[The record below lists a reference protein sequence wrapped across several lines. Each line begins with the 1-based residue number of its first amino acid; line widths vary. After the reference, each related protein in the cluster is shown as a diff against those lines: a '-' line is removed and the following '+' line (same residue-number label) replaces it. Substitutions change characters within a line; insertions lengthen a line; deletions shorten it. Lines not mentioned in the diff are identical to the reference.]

1 MSLIKYQE
9 FKSKLKSLKKS
20 FLSPVYLFY
29 GAEDY
34 LKNETVSFIESI
46 IIEPSI
52 KDLNYSIFYFGDKNN
67 SEISIE
73 TVLQSANSYPF
84 VSDKKLVIVKNINKL
99 PESQDN
105 LLETYIDNPSTTSC
119 LILIGTEKLPKRV
132 LFKKIEN
139 MYPTVNF
146 YHLFEHE
153 IRHWIV
159 EEIKLLKKNISY
171 SAAEMLFNITGRNLA
186 DIRREI
192 DKLILYTDVKS
203 EITLEDVESC
213 CGYFKENTI
222 FELLPVLARKELHQ
236 AIKILINLFSN
247 GENEF
252 AILSTI
258 SDRYKKYLKFYEVR
272 DKGIAESEAIT
283 QAGINF
289 YQKDFLKDV
298 KLIKK
303 ENILDSLEKILNTEL
318 GIKSGKNSKIQ
329 IEKLLFEL
337 CKPASQTGN
346 LS

>member
-46 IIEPSI
+46 IIEPST

-84 VSDKKLVIVKNINKL
+84 VSDKKLVVVKNINKL

-159 EEIKLLKKNISY
+159 EEIKLLKKIS
-171 SAAEMLFNITGRNLA
+171 
-186 DIRREI
+186 
-192 DKLILYTDVKS
+192 LILLQKCYL
-203 EITLEDVESC
+203 TLPA
-213 CGYFKENTI
+213 GT
-222 FELLPVLARKELHQ
+222 LL
-236 AIKILINLFSN
+236 I
-247 GENEF
+247 
-252 AILSTI
+252 
-258 SDRYKKYLKFYEVR
+258 
-272 DKGIAESEAIT
+272 
-283 QAGINF
+283 
-289 YQKDFLKDV
+289 
-298 KLIKK
+298 
-303 ENILDSLEKILNTEL
+303 
-318 GIKSGKNSKIQ
+318 
-329 IEKLLFEL
+329 
-337 CKPASQTGN
+337 
-346 LS
+346 